1 MEKKCPNKAYQ
12 VLSEC
17 LLNFSLL
24 FALGKLLIKLAPS
37 SCALFLSLFLSLSS
51 LLLQENLLNI

>member
-1 MEKKCPNKAYQ
+1 MEKKCPDKAYQ
-12 VLSEC
+12 LLSEC

-37 SCALFLSLFLSLSS
+37 SALSISISIISLCLLFLLRVSV
-51 LLLQENLLNI
+51 

>member
-1 MEKKCPNKAYQ
+1 MEKKCPDKAYQ

-37 SCALFLSLFLSLSS
+37 FSALSISIISLSLP
-51 LLLQENLLNI
+51 LLLRVSS